1 MNIFYILSDGF
12 LSKKCHFEP
21 KQAAVSMSNVCMLTA
36 GQGPTLKYK
45 LEGKDSLVMNFTF
58 IHSIQ
63 TQTVCEMKKIINQT
77 RVDQTL
83 AS

>member
-1 MNIFYILSDGF
+1 MNVFYILSDGF

-21 KQAAVSMSNVCMLTA
+21 KQAAVSMSNVCMLTAA

-63 TQTVCEMKKIINQT
+63 TQTVCEMKKIMHKPN
-77 RVDQTL
+77 
-83 AS
+83 